1 MDDDTR
7 DAIADLRDDMD
18 RQAQQYERAASR
30 LRPVSATDSSRS
42 VTVRLDE
49 SGAVRSVTVTDAW
62 RTELGSEGLGA
73 GVLEAYGAAGAE
85 RVRGWGGAVADA
97 STEPRPV
104 LRSAPGLYTTLAGQL
119 MELGDHSDQPGSE
132 ATIAALREMVQ
143 DLRRGMHEVFAGVE
157 AQLDAE
163 HTGASSNG
171 HVTVAVSGVGGL
183 VSLTFDERWLE
194 SVHAFNVSREITE
207 AIHDGMRKVAS
218 TDAASRVAGTSLE
231 RVTRLTQDA
240 DALAAFVRE
249 HRH

>member
-7 DAIADLRDDMD
+7 DVIADLRDDMD
-18 RQAQQYERAASR
+18 RQSQQYERASNH
-30 LRPVSATDSSRS
+30 LGPVSAMDRSRS

-49 SGAVRSVTVTDAW
+49 AGVVRSVTVTDAW

-73 GVLEAYGAAGAE
+73 GVLEAYAAAGAE
-85 RVRGWGGAVADA
+85 RVRGWGGAVADT
-97 STEPRPV
+97 STEPTPALRP
-104 LRSAPGLYTTLAGQL
+104 SPGLHTTLAGQL
-119 MELGDHSDQPGSE
+119 MELGDHSDQPSSE

-143 DLRRGMHEVFAGVE
+143 DLRQGMHEVFAGVE

-163 HTGASSNG
+163 HTGTSSNG
-171 HVTVAVSGVGGL
+171 HVTAVVSGVGGL

-218 TDAASRVAGTSLE
+218 TDAASRVTGTSLE

-240 DALAAFVRE
+240 GALAAFVRE
-249 HRH
+249 HRR